1 MEAFVTF
8 IYCLTDSTT
17 AWACACACTLVC
29 VCCGVREH
37 VWMRNDCRC
46 LNCNE
51 VCLGVLPPHF
61 FGLLRA
67 QLCLYRWLAESGFNS
82 ASQLWQLLS
91 MLGLEA
97 YRLEPAGV
105 DTKVQT
111 ETPVVWNPSTLTLL
125 NYSLVCVI
133 VCDSSGHS
141 PSRTCLSETDRWKN
155 V

>member
-1 MEAFVTF
+1 
-8 IYCLTDSTT
+8 
-17 AWACACACTLVC
+17 
-29 VCCGVREH
+29 
-37 VWMRNDCRC
+37 MRNDCRC

-111 ETPVVWNPSTLTLL
+111 ETPVV
-125 NYSLVCVI
+125 
-133 VCDSSGHS
+133 
-141 PSRTCLSETDRWKN
+141 
-155 V
+155 